1 LYTAYTNQC
10 TPYTEQVAR
19 LDLDTVVDTGIAL
32 ADDHGLE
39 AVSLRRIARR
49 LGVTPMALYRYVGS
63 KDDLLDAMADRLYG
77 EVIASS
83 LDGDWWESLAELA
96 RSTRRV
102 LLAHPWA
109 RPLFARPLAGPHS
122 RALEEQLRQSL
133 RSAGFTSAEARELHD
148 QLSNMVFALVAP
160 ELTGRRNRA
169 AFERGLELLHAG
181 LESRRER

>member
-1 LYTAYTNQC
+1 MN
-10 TPYTEQVAR
+10 
-19 LDLDTVVDTGIAL
+19 G
-32 ADDHGLE
+32 
-39 AVSLRRIARR
+39 RRIRPT
-49 LGVTPMALYRYVGS
+49 LGVAFVALLAPFALSIGPAQAAGPQLSSIDY
-63 KDDLLDAMADRLYG
+63 LDAPYARGYFGATSGDAAIVFVIQANLAYA
-77 EVIASS
+77 EVLQTIASS
-83 LDGDWWESLAELA
+83 LDDDWWESLAELA

-109 RPLFARPLAGPHS
+109 RPLFARPLEGPHS
-122 RALEEQLRQSL
+122 RALDERLRHSL

-181 LESRRER
+181 LESRLER